1 MKTFEGSHIRREP
14 SEFDDPKVVL
24 PMYLLRGVSVTLIIL
39 LFVYIFG
46 EMSSML
52 DPELKFPGFILSNV
66 LIAVTLPI
74 SIFLLQAAFYFYQ
87 IKRKASMRRSRG
99 EMIMSYALPL
109 IGIIAAVY
117 TAYAVGA
124 M

>member
-1 MKTFEGSHIRREP
+1 MKTFEGSHIRRGP
-14 SEFDDPKVVL
+14 SKFDDPKVIL

-46 EMSSML
+46 EMFSML
-52 DPELKFPGFILSNV
+52 DPELKFPGFILSNI
-66 LIAVTLPI
+66 LTAVMLPV

-87 IKRKASMRRSRG
+87 IRRRASMKRSRG
-99 EMIMSYALPL
+99 EMVMSYALPL

-117 TAYAVGA
+117 TAYALGA